1 MTQQKIKYEA
11 KENEFRGNPIIEIG
25 YKNDNDQYIRIISFG
40 YRKAQA
46 IINNIDGIKAFVEKT
61 EKQKQQK
68 QQQTTK
74 KKTKKRSK
82 GKVDLK
88 KMSKEEIS
96 EFIRSLL

>member
-1 MTQQKIKYEA
+1 MTQQKIKYET
-11 KENEFRGNPIIEIG
+11 KEAEFRGNPIIEIG

>member
-1 MTQQKIKYEA
+1 MEKQNIKYEA

-25 YKNDNDQYIRIISFG
+25 YKNDNEQYIRIISFG